1 MKQNK
6 TKTIDLLSFQVRE
19 ALKRRFPTHEVKE
32 FLGHGP
38 ISEQLKNFA
47 QASLIVAPHGAG
59 LSNVMVSPLHTPVL
73 EIAPP
78 SCSICYIHLVVKVLA
93 LSVSGVLGV
102 LDVLDVLDVLN
113 VLP

>member
-1 MKQNK
+1 M
-6 TKTIDLLSFQVRE
+6 
-19 ALKRRFPTHEVKE
+19 KE

-78 SCSICYIHLVVKVLA
+78 SCSICYIHLAVKVLA
-93 LSVSGVLGV
+93 LCGAMIRVRRTGIQTCHSSSIK
-102 LDVLDVLDVLN
+102 N
-113 VLP
+113 